1 MNVSDV
7 PVVADIRKEWDW
19 VQIGVKE
26 ILLGQPQL
34 TYRPEDVYADCVTGA
49 ATLFIDEH
57 QNFAVTTVEVDKFT
71 GTSTFLIW
79 LAWCS
84 GKGLRHTSFIELYT
98 PFFERVARD
107 CKCDF
112 VEARSSLDKLNDY
125 YLKSGWDLETRVFRR
140 KIERHRE
147 K

>member
-19 VQIGVKE
+19 VQIGVRE

-34 TYRPEDVYADCVTGA
+34 AYRPEDVYADCVTGA

-57 QNFAVTTVEVDKFT
+57 QNFAVTTVEVDRFT
-71 GTSTFLIW
+71 GASTFLIW

-84 GKGLRHTSFIELYT
+84 GKGLRHTSFLELYT

-112 VEARSSLDKLNDY
+112 VEARSSLDKLNEY

-140 KIERHRE
+140 KIERYRE